1 MTLATRNED
10 VFVLSGPEVF
20 ITGPLSLVEHRSES
34 SRPVRVQ
41 LIYNAAAESRAEVEL
56 TWNPISEIRQ
66 QRGELVDFNLR
77 LTRKGEIN
85 IADRLLIRF
94 GFNSREA
101 WDPIFAT
108 VGAAAFRIVERGDL
122 RGVEL
127 CFGSNNAP
135 QIAMPVPLRPISHFA
150 TGWRPIAEPAD
161 PYFELRLH
169 LSGTAQP
176 TELHIGRLFVGQHY
190 DPYIYSPVYEYLA
203 HLHGKPE
210 FPQEA
215 EVKAEFEAKAR
226 DGMGTGAVTHSQAY
240 VSPFLVMREGK
251 TRFPMLIGSVNALY
265 WYGIDPRHTLE
276 WSYSQPGYIKA
287 GDIVLDCGAH
297 AGQMSTFFGL
307 IAGPAGKVVAFDPF
321 PQNYYQVEA
330 QAKLNSLSNLV
341 SARAGVGTR
350 AGRVR
355 VSNGQQMTAGRDTPS
370 ISDEVEIDI
379 VPLDDYID
387 LKPSFLKLDV
397 EGAEVAALRGAQK
410 LLRAC
415 KPKIFIEVHTQYL
428 GRFGHS
434 LTDLFAALPSDIY
447 DTRFKVEGVDQDWRV
462 YAPGL
467 EQGVTRPILVDAFPK

>member
-10 VFVLSGPEVF
+10 VFVLSGPEVS

-41 LIYNAAAESRAEVEL
+41 LIYNAAAELRAEVEL
-56 TWNPISEIRQ
+56 TWNSISEARVR
-66 QRGELVDFNLR
+66 RGELVDFTVR
-77 LTRKGEIN
+77 LTRRGEVN
-85 IADRLLIRF
+85 DADRLFIRF
-94 GFNSREA
+94 SYDPRDA
-101 WDPIFAT
+101 WDPVLAT
-108 VGAAAFRIVERGDL
+108 IGAVAFRIVERGDL
-122 RGVEL
+122 RGVQL
-127 CFGSNNAP
+127 CFGLNNAP

-150 TGWRPIAEPAD
+150 TGWRPIAEPTD
-161 PYFELRLH
+161 PFFELRLH
-169 LSGTAQP
+169 LSRTWQP
-176 TELHIGRLFVGQHY
+176 TVLRIGRLFVGQHY
-190 DPYIYSPVYEYLA
+190 DPYTYNPAYEYLA

-226 DGMGTGAVTHSQAY
+226 DGMGTGAVTYSQAY

-251 TRFPMLIGSVNALY
+251 TRFPMLIGSVNSLY

-276 WSYSQPGYIKA
+276 WSYTQPGYIA
-287 GDIVLDCGAH
+287 PGDIALDCGSH

-341 SARAGVGTR
+341 SARAGVGTS

-415 KPKIFIEVHTQYL
+415 KPKIFIEVHTGML
-428 GRFGHS
+428 DRFGHS
-434 LTDLFAALPSDIY
+434 LTDLFNALPADVY
-447 DTRFKVEGVDQDWRV
+447 DVRFKVEGAGMAWQA

-467 EQGVTRPILVDAFPK
+467 EKDITRPMLVDAFPK